1 MAYMSQ
7 EKKKTLAPA
16 IKAACKKHGV
26 KATLA
31 VDNHSTLI
39 LNIKSAPFDMIA
51 NFNEVANKRAAQRG
65 QDQVYAVK
73 DYLQV
78 NVYHYQEVFSGK
90 TLEFLSEVIP
100 QLNVG
105 NWDKSDIQSDYF
117 NVGWYVSVNIGKW
130 DQPFEVVA

>member
-31 VDNHSTLI
+31 VDNHSTLV
-39 LNIKSAPFDMIA
+39 LNIKSASFDMIA
-51 NFNEVANKRAAQRG
+51 NFNEVSKKTAASG
-65 QDQVYAVK
+65 QVQDYTAT
-73 DYLQV
+73 DYLPV
-78 NVYHYQEVFSGK
+78 NVYHYEELFNGK
-90 TLEFLSEVIP
+90 TLKFLKDVIP
-100 QLNVG
+100 LMNIG

-117 NVGWYVSVNIGKW
+117 NVGWYIHVNIGKW
-130 DQPFEVVA
+130 DCSFEVVA